1 MKKGCVFRAA
11 ALFLDRS
18 PMDTLSIWIRL
29 ALVGAAGC
37 LGAITRYLILL
48 AVRTTGE
55 LQGFGTLVVNVIA
68 CFLIGIFAGWLI
80 VSPWDTA
87 HKTAFSLLTM
97 TGFCGGFST
106 LSAFTL
112 DCVKYYEAGQIFIWV
127 VFATLTI
134 FVSLFACAV
143 GYWIGQKI

>member
-1 MKKGCVFRAA
+1 M
-11 ALFLDRS
+11 
-18 PMDTLSIWIRL
+18 
-29 ALVGAAGC
+29 ALVGAAGGV
-37 LGAITRYLILL
+37 GAIVRYLILIS
-48 AVRTTGE
+48 VRTTGE

-68 CFLIGIFAGWLI
+68 CFLIGIFAGWLV
-80 VSPWDTA
+80 VSPWSTEQKSTFA
-87 HKTAFSLLTM
+87 LLTM

-134 FVSLFACAV
+134 FVSLFGCAL
-143 GYWIGQKI
+143 GYWIGQKF

>member
-1 MKKGCVFRAA
+1 MG
-11 ALFLDRS
+11 
-18 PMDTLSIWIRL
+18 
-29 ALVGAAGC
+29 LVGGAGA
-37 LGAITRYLILL
+37 LGAICRYLILL
-48 AVRTTGE
+48 AVRTTGP

-68 CFLIGIFAGWLI
+68 CFLIGIFAGWLV
-80 VSPWDTA
+80 VSPWSNEY
-87 HKTAFSLLTM
+87 KTAFALLTM

-112 DCVKYYEAGQIFIWV
+112 DCVKYYEAGQIFIWI

-143 GYWIGQKI
+143 GYWIGQKF

>member
-1 MKKGCVFRAA
+1 
-11 ALFLDRS
+11 
-18 PMDTLSIWIRL
+18 MDSLSIWVRL
-29 ALVGAAGC
+29 ALVGGFGGV
-37 LGAITRYLILL
+37 GAICRYLILL

-68 CFLIGIFAGWLI
+68 CFLIGIFAGWLV
-80 VSPWDTA
+80 VSPWSNEF
-87 HKTAFSLLTM
+87 KSAFALMAM

-112 DCVKYYEAGQIFIWV
+112 DCVKYYEAGQIFIWI

-134 FVSLFACAV
+134 FVSLFMCAI
-143 GYWIGQKI
+143 GYWIGQKF

>member
-1 MKKGCVFRAA
+1 
-11 ALFLDRS
+11 
-18 PMDTLSIWIRL
+18 MDTLSIWIRI
-29 ALVGAAGC
+29 ALVGGAGC
-37 LGAITRYLILL
+37 LGAIVRYLILI

-68 CFLIGIFAGWLI
+68 CFLIGVFAGWL
-80 VSPWDTA
+80 VVAPWDSE
-87 HKTAFSLLTM
+87 HKTMFSLLTM

-134 FVSLFACAV
+134 FVSLFACAF
-143 GYWIGQKI
+143 GYWLGQKF

>member
-1 MKKGCVFRAA
+1 M
-11 ALFLDRS
+11 L
-18 PMDTLSIWIRL
+18 
-29 ALVGAAGC
+29 LVGAAGGA
-37 LGAITRYLILL
+37 GAICRYLILL
-48 AVRTTGE
+48 ATRTTGQ
-55 LQGFGTLVVNVIA
+55 LQGFGTLIVNVIA
-68 CFLIGIFAGWLI
+68 CFLIGIFAGYMV
-80 VSPWDTA
+80 VSPWNSE
-87 HKTAFSLLTM
+87 HKTAFTLLTM

-134 FVSLFACAV
+134 FISLFGCAV

>member
-1 MKKGCVFRAA
+1 MG
-11 ALFLDRS
+11 
-18 PMDTLSIWIRL
+18 
-29 ALVGAAGC
+29 LVGGAGA
-37 LGAITRYLILL
+37 LGAICRYLILV
-48 AVRTTGE
+48 AVRTTGP

-68 CFLIGIFAGWLI
+68 CFLIGIFAGWLV
-80 VSPWDTA
+80 VSPWSNEY
-87 HKTAFSLLTM
+87 KTAFALLTM

-112 DCVKYYEAGQIFIWV
+112 DCVKYYEAGQIFIWI

-143 GYWIGQKI
+143 GYWIGQKF

>member
-1 MKKGCVFRAA
+1 
-11 ALFLDRS
+11 
-18 PMDTLSIWIRL
+18 MDALSIWIRV
-29 ALVGAAGC
+29 ALVGVAGG
-37 LGAITRYLILL
+37 LGAIARYLVLL
-48 AVRTTGE
+48 ATRTTGE

-68 CFLIGIFAGWLI
+68 CFLIGIFAGYL
-80 VSPWDTA
+80 VASPWNA
-87 HKTAFSLLTM
+87 EHKTVFSLLSM

-134 FVSLFACAV
+134 FVSLFACAL
-143 GYWIGQKI
+143 GYWLGQKF

>member
-1 MKKGCVFRAA
+1 ME
-11 ALFLDRS
+11 
-18 PMDTLSIWIRL
+18 TLSIWLRI
-29 ALVGAAGC
+29 ALVGVAGG
-37 LGAITRYLILL
+37 LGAIVRYLILL

-68 CFLIGIFAGWLI
+68 CFLIGIFAGWLV
-80 VSPWDTA
+80 VSPWNNES
-87 HKTAFSLLTM
+87 KTAFSLLTM

-112 DCVKYYEAGQIFIWV
+112 DCVKYYEEGQIFIWI

-134 FVSLFACAV
+134 FVSLFGCAI
-143 GYWIGQKI
+143 GYWIGQKF

>member
-1 MKKGCVFRAA
+1 MGE
-11 ALFLDRS
+11 
-18 PMDTLSIWIRL
+18 LSIWLRL
-29 ALVGAAGC
+29 LLVGVSGGI
-37 LGAITRYLILL
+37 GAIVRYLILI
-48 AVRTTGE
+48 AVRTTGP

-68 CFLIGIFAGWLI
+68 CFLIGIFAGVLV
-80 VSPWDTA
+80 VSPWSNEY
-87 HKTAFSLLTM
+87 KTAFTLICM

-134 FVSLFACAV
+134 FVSLFACAL
-143 GYWIGQKI
+143 GYWIGQKF